1 MIHHGGKLVIS
12 WIVRAS
18 PTRKLNKELNVKNC
32 TFSFCFFISSLQRMR
47 QTDSYFSYLL
57 REEPFLHFTV
67 EMTKTNNCWP
77 MIIFIA
83 INQQLIFSLQCV
95 RQTISQ
101 YTSVCMTQFFYIFIY
116 SIHVKVYCYCLTLNC
131 YCLTL
136 NCYCLTF
143 QLLLFDCL
151 TLNCYCL
158 TFQLLLF
165 DFELLLSDFP
175 TVTV

>member
-1 MIHHGGKLVIS
+1 
-12 WIVRAS
+12 
-18 PTRKLNKELNVKNC
+18 
-32 TFSFCFFISSLQRMR
+32 MR

-77 MIIFIA
+77 TVIFIA
-83 INQQLIFSLQCV
+83 IDQQLIFSLQCV
-95 RQTISQ
+95 RQTVSQ

-143 QLLLFDCL
+143 QLLLFD
-151 TLNCYCL
+151 
-158 TFQLLLF
+158 
-165 DFELLLSDFP
+165 FELLLSNFQLF
-175 TVTV
+175 TV